1 MGKFPI
7 QIVDLSN
14 EIEILSRNM
23 ESMDV
28 DISLGDSRTSVFGG
42 RGLDFKGYREYSLQ
56 DDSKNI
62 DWKASLR
69 SDKLLIK
76 EFFQERGLDVIFVYD
91 VSNTMLFGSQ
101 SKIKAHYGA
110 EFVLS
115 LAQVAINSSYNV
127 GLLCFNN
134 SVKEMFS
141 PNTGQDQMHS
151 FFNVLS
157 EHSTYGG
164 ELDISKL
171 LDFIM
176 ANYNDGSVII
186 FVSDFLG
193 YNNKLDLIKSKMQAI
208 SSKFDFICVIL
219 RDPRD
224 EFMPNLDM
232 DVVVSNPNGSKSVF
246 FNVAKIKNKYEK
258 YNLEKKNELRNFL
271 RTVGS
276 DFFEIYTDKPFLNPT
291 IEFFLRRGQSLK

>member
-7 QIVDLSN
+7 QIVNLSN
-14 EIEILSRNM
+14 EIDILSRDM
-23 ESMDV
+23 DTMDV
-28 DISLGDSRTSVFGG
+28 SSSIGDARTSVFGG
-42 RGLDFKGYREYSLQ
+42 RGLDFKGYREYSLE

-69 SDKLLIK
+69 SDKLLVK
-76 EFFQERGLDVIFVYD
+76 EFLQERGLDVIFVYD
-91 VSNTMLFGSQ
+91 VSDSMLFGSQ

-134 SVKEMFS
+134 SVKEMII
-141 PNTGQDQMHS
+141 PGAGQDQMHN
-151 FFNVLS
+151 FFNILS

-164 ELDISKL
+164 EFDSFKL
-171 LDFIM
+171 LDFVM

-193 YNNKLDLIKSKMQAI
+193 YTNKLDLIKNKMNIMSK
-208 SSKFDFICVIL
+208 KFDFICVVL

-224 EFMPNLDM
+224 EFMPDLNM
-232 DVVVSNPNGSKSVF
+232 DVVVSSPNGKKSVL
-246 FNVAKIKNKYEK
+246 FNVAKIKNKYEE
-258 YNLEKKNELRNFL
+258 YNRKKKSELRSFFK
-271 RTVGS
+271 TVGC
-276 DFFEIYTDKPFLNPT
+276 DFLEIYTDKPFLSPT